1 MRYLLAL
8 ALSLVLAVP
17 AFAAF
22 EGPGTTQ
29 PSSHRMGMGSGFQ
42 GPGSQALCTV
52 ADVMRAR
59 DDTYCT
65 VEGRLVEKVAGSRD
79 MYIFE
84 DSTGKLLVDID
95 HKKFANRTVTPDNTV
110 RLHGEVDVK
119 HSGQRELDVD
129 VVEIIK

>member
-8 ALSLVLAVP
+8 ALSLALAVP

-29 PSSHRMGMGSGFQ
+29 PSTRTGMGGGFQ
-42 GPGSQALCTV
+42 GPGANTLCTA

-59 DDTYCT
+59 DDTHCT
-65 VEGRLVEKVAGSRD
+65 VEGRIVEKIAGSKD
-79 MYIFE
+79 MYVFE

-95 HKKFANRTVTPDNTV
+95 RKKFANRTVTPDNTV

-129 VVEIIK
+129 VLEIIR